1 MALTGQG
8 TISIEWCL
16 VVLTLNLVVLR
27 LVARLLVQRDR
38 VNFGDILLVL
48 AWLAL
53 SSMAACDTWLLK
65 LGLMSP
71 KRTYN
76 HDLANITD
84 DPEKNTL
91 ILKIIYGSV
100 LPYYTA
106 LWLVKCALLSFYY
119 TIIPTSM
126 TAHRKAL
133 HIVTAAVLISMFGV
147 LSINIFWCTP
157 VTRNWSLNKDDIC
170 FSFATI
176 PVFIISTAC
185 NILTD
190 IAIFILPFPLLR
202 NIKFQR
208 RSQLVGLITIFTLG
222 CFSMLASVVRVA
234 VLADTATQ
242 THVAVWSAVE
252 VAVGIIIASLPSLR
266 ILVWKNGG
274 LVTVSSSSG
283 SRDQASSGVTCTDSS
298 RGGQAGAFDW
308 ISLEEKGEF
317 DTLRSKNRDT
327 IKSQT
332 TVITVPTVE
341 ELEEIVSD
349 HEATPTIRSIHD
361 LQRYHDRV
369 LRKNSTDTTIRS
381 THGHEWT
388 FDKVQWR
395 YSEPEPATPVID
407 VHGLGVI
414 PDVPPLPPLPPI
426 PPPPIRTVHSSR
438 RSR

>member
-16 VVLTLNLVVLR
+16 VVLTFNLVALR
-27 LVARLLVQRDR
+27 LVARLLIQRDR

-48 AWLAL
+48 AWLSL

-65 LGLMSP
+65 LGLMIP
-71 KRTYN
+71 ERTYN
-76 HDLANITD
+76 HDLAHITE
-84 DPEKNTL
+84 DPEKNVL

-119 TIIPTSM
+119 TIIPPSL

-133 HIVTAAVLISMFGV
+133 HFVTAAVLISMFGV
-147 LSINIFWCTP
+147 LSINIFWCMP
-157 VTRNWSLNKDDIC
+157 VSLNWSLNKEDIC

-208 RSQLVGLITIFTLG
+208 RSQLVGLVTIFTLG

-242 THVAVWSAVE
+242 THIAVWSAVE
-252 VAVGIIIASLPSLR
+252 VAIGIIIASLPSLR
-266 ILVWKNGG
+266 ILIWKNGG
-274 LVTVSSSSG
+274 LISVSSSSG
-283 SRDQASSGVTCTDSS
+283 SRGQAESGVICTDSS
-298 RGGQAGAFDW
+298 RPGGAFDW
-308 ISLEEKGEF
+308 ISLEEKAEF

-349 HEATPTIRSIHD
+349 NEATPTIRSIHD
-361 LQRYHDRV
+361 LQRYHDTMLNKGFNDAPTRP
-369 LRKNSTDTTIRS
+369 
-381 THGHEWT
+381 GHEWT

-395 YSEPEPATPVID
+395 YSEPEPVTPVID

-414 PDVPPLPPLPPI
+414 PDVPPIPPI
-426 PPPPIRTVHSSR
+426 PPLPIRTVHTSR

>member
-38 VNFGDILLVL
+38 VNIGDILLVL
-48 AWLAL
+48 CWLAF

-65 LGLMSP
+65 LGLMAP
-71 KRTYN
+71 NRTYN
-76 HDLANITD
+76 HDLAHLID
-84 DPEKNTL
+84 DPKRNVL

-119 TIIPTSM
+119 SIIPTSL

-133 HIVTAAVLISMFGV
+133 HFVTAAVLMSMFGV
-147 LSINIFWCTP
+147 LSINIFWCMP
-157 VTRNWSLNKDDIC
+157 VNRNWSLNKEDIC

-208 RSQLVGLITIFTLG
+208 RSQLIGLITIFTLG

-266 ILVWKNGG
+266 FLVWKNGG
-274 LVTVSSSSG
+274 LITIAST
-283 SRDQASSGVTCTDSS
+283 SRSREQADSGVTCTDSS
-298 RGGQAGAFDW
+298 RPGAFDW

-341 ELEEIVSD
+341 ELEEIVSEN
-349 HEATPTIRSIHD
+349 EATPTIRSIHD
-361 LQRYHDRV
+361 LQRYHDTV
-369 LRKNSTDTTIRS
+369 FNKSPSETPVRS
-381 THGHEWT
+381 GHEWT

-395 YSEPEPATPVID
+395 YSEPEPVTPVID

-414 PDVPPLPPLPPI
+414 PDVPPLPPI
-426 PPPPIRTVHSSR
+426 PPLPIRTVHTSR